1 VVRRVSVT
9 VPAERAEAARARML
23 ELFPEGFE
31 EVDLH
36 DGVELVAYTDARGE
50 EHLWQAFGGVRGED
64 LVGDWRNRW
73 RDFHQPVRVG
83 ELWIGPSWHDAP
95 ADATAIVIDPGR
107 AFGTGAHQT
116 TQLCIELLRGLE
128 PGSLADLGC
137 GSGVLAIVA
146 AKLGFAPVIALDSD
160 ENAIAATRANAKL
173 NGVELDARRADV
185 LRDELP
191 AVTVTVA
198 NITRQ
203 ALETLAPRLRSEWL
217 VSSGYLPTDPAPL
230 PSFEHVR
237 RVTQGG
243 WAADLHRAKA
253 Q

>member
-1 VVRRVSVT
+1 
-9 VPAERAEAARARML
+9 ML

-31 EVDLH
+31 EVDLR

-50 EHLWQAFGGVRGED
+50 EHLWQAFGGARGED
-64 LVGDWRNRW
+64 LVGDWRDRW
-73 RDFHQPVRVG
+73 RDFHRPVRVG
-83 ELWIGPSWHDAP
+83 DLWIGPSWQEAP

-107 AFGTGAHQT
+107 AFGTGAHPT
-116 TQLCIELLRGLE
+116 TQLCIELLLALP

-146 AKLGFAPVIALDSD
+146 AKLGFVPVLAFDSD
-160 ENAIAATRANAKL
+160 ENAIAATRANATA
-173 NGVELDARRADV
+173 NGIELEARRVDV
-185 LRDELP
+185 LSEELP
-191 AVTVTVA
+191 SVTVAVA

-203 ALETLAPRLRSEWL
+203 ALEALAPRLRCKWL
-217 VSSGYLPTDPAPL
+217 VCSGYLPTDPALL
-230 PSFEHVR
+230 PAFRHVR

-243 WAADLHRAKA
+243 WAADLHRATA

>member
-1 VVRRVSVT
+1 
-9 VPAERAEAARARML
+9 ML

-64 LVGDWRNRW
+64 LVVDWRDRW
-73 RDFHQPVRVG
+73 RDFHQPVRIG
-83 ELWIGPSWHDAP
+83 ELWIGPSWHEAP
-95 ADATAIVIDPGR
+95 DDATTIVIDPGR

-116 TQLCIELLRGLE
+116 TQLCIELLVGLE
-128 PGSLADLGC
+128 PSSLVDLGC

-146 AKLGFAPVIALDSD
+146 AKLGFSPVIALDSD
-160 ENAIAATRANAKL
+160 ENAIAATKANAKA
-173 NGVELDARRADV
+173 NGVEVDARQADV
-185 LRDELP
+185 LHDELP
-191 AVTVTVA
+191 EVTVAVA

-203 ALETLAPRLRSEWL
+203 ALAELAPRVRCEWL
-217 VSSGYLPTDPAPL
+217 VSSGYLPTDPALL

-253 Q
+253 E